1 MEKMIIIDGRPVR
14 FRSTAAFLKRYKA
27 QFRRDPFAD
36 LFKTIEAFSGEK
48 INLSAC
54 DLEIFYDI
62 AWTLAKTADSGIDDP
77 MNWLDSFDAFPLA
90 EIMPQLM
97 DLMISTIGMTVEQ
110 KNGAAV
116 ARNAK

>member
-14 FRSTAAFLKRYKA
+14 FKSTAAFLKRYKA

-36 LFKTIEAFSGEK
+36 LFKAIEAFSGENV
-48 INLSAC
+48 NLAAC

-62 AWTLAKTADSGIDDP
+62 AWTMAKTADSGINDP
-77 MNWLDSFDAFPLA
+77 MTWLDGFDTFPLA

-97 DLMISTIGMTVEQ
+97 DLMTSTIGMTVEQ
-110 KNGAAV
+110 KNGAAA
-116 ARNAK
+116 ARNVR